1 MFMTFMMA
9 LKLTKCCYE
18 QSSVASKAHHSESF
32 LVPDKYE
39 NRKKYNAFHFSFSLF
54 YCKNGQS

>member
-18 QSSVASKAHHSESF
+18 QSSVASKAHHM
-32 LVPDKYE
+32 KQ
-39 NRKKYNAFHFSFSLF
+39 KKLH
-54 YCKNGQS
+54 KNKFKGVLDLILTYMKREKL

>member
-18 QSSVASKAHHSESF
+18 QSSIASKAHHM
-32 LVPDKYE
+32 
-39 NRKKYNAFHFSFSLF
+39 KKKKLP
-54 YCKNGQS
+54 KNKFKGVLGLILRF

>member
-18 QSSVASKAHHSESF
+18 QSSVASKPHHMKWRN
-32 LVPDKYE
+32 LDMNMTY
-39 NRKKYNAFHFSFSLF
+39 KKNS
-54 YCKNGQS
+54 KVRWG